1 MPHSIVVLQRHC
13 TNMSDLDRRYIEY
26 RELFPDRLDIF
37 TLIITISLVVGII
50 AMVYWILTIL
60 TRPLERELE
69 EEERMESKRRSEA
82 AREPDYLNETTS
94 TESVPMEVVIQRPEH
109 TLSQRDRATHIILSQ
124 SSAPSAQT
132 APTHTQEDTEYPP
145 VLNVIWEPSEGGAT
159 PEGDRKSRR
168 TKEPRQLISSIPL
181 YVNRPTRRGVI
192 QEPVTVNLYLE
203 PVPVAQ
209 EGKAPFPDV
218 AQSSYQ
224 PAGVPIPNDTAP
236 SITLT
241 TTTTKTTVSTPG
253 PGFTKRVTEVHTQTK
268 QIRKEPSDQSVQ
280 RDHSKERSVPMSSG
294 SDAEEDGERS
304 SSLLTAVE
312 VPLNALRMEKATT
325 SSTASTQVAR
335 PSSTASNVSA
345 QPPAASSQQPAVL
358 ESSAIDRPVRPSA
371 PSSTSKSESQATH
384 SSISTGKP
392 GKPSS
397 TAKESCKPCESK
409 EAKEKPESVPQ
420 TAAQQVNKPT
430 ASAAKST
437 SAQKATRSQSCSSNS
452 AAKPQHKQANVTKN
466 KP

>member
-1 MPHSIVVLQRHC
+1 M
-13 TNMSDLDRRYIEY
+13 
-26 RELFPDRLDIF
+26 
-37 TLIITISLVVGII
+37 VGII

-159 PEGDRKSRR
+159 PE
-168 TKEPRQLISSIPL
+168 
-181 YVNRPTRRGVI
+181 
-192 QEPVTVNLYLE
+192 
-203 PVPVAQ
+203 